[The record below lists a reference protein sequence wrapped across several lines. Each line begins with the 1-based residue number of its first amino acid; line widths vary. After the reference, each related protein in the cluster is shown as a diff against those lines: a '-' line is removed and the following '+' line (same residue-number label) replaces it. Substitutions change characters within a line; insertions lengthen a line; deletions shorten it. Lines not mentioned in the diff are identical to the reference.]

1 MMAKPIQPLILF
13 AMRMIVGG
21 VFLIAGALKL
31 KDPEVFS
38 ISVQAYRLVPFGVA
52 AALATYL
59 PWLEVVAGGALL
71 AGWRMAGAAAS
82 IALMSVVFMGAIGS
96 AWVRG
101 LDIACGC
108 LGDTV
113 GGAVSYPWHI
123 LWNLALLAMALM
135 LVRGGGRRVDSGAP

>member
-1 MMAKPIQPLILF
+1 MAKPIQPLILF

-31 KDPEVFS
+31 KDPEAFS
-38 ISVQAYRLVPFGVA
+38 ISIQAYRLVPFGVA

-59 PWLEVVAGGALL
+59 PWVELVVGGALL

-82 IALMSVVFMGAIGS
+82 VALMSIVFMGAIGS
-96 AWVRG
+96 AWARG

-108 LGDTV
+108 LGDAG

-123 LWNLALLAMALM
+123 LGNLCLLAMALI
-135 LVRGGGRRVDSGAP
+135 LVCRGGRRIDSGAR